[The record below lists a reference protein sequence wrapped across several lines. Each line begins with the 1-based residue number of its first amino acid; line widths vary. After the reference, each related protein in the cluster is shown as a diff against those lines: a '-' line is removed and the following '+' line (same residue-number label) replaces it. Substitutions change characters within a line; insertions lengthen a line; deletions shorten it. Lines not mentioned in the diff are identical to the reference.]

1 MPDIDLS
8 GPTFVSARRS
18 SNFRGRVADDQT
30 KRMVMRFPVAF
41 ALEGMLS
48 NQNIIL
54 LKKAAPLVGHC
65 AAPALAEIDFSAAV
79 SSANDNRKTELRQAP
94 CPQLLMNEMYA
105 FRREESTGVRYQ
117 TLSAR
122 MQGCTN

>member
-54 LKKAAPLVGHC
+54 LKKAAPIVGHC
-65 AAPALAEIDFSAAV
+65 AAPRS
-79 SSANDNRKTELRQAP
+79 RKLIFPRQSVQPMTIERQNCGRLHAH
-94 CPQLLMNEMYA
+94 N
-105 FRREESTGVRYQ
+105 S
-117 TLSAR
+117 
-122 MQGCTN
+122 